1 MAGGIQKGTEA
12 GSEESK
18 KLDNDV
24 KMIAEAIA
32 YVQSKYFFERGH
44 KVYDETR
51 TNKKIIIENAI
62 PEFTVR
68 GVLLGCV
75 PDGGMWFSADRSDTT
90 RLLQFVFE
98 AKYQDVEGNAIERW
112 NKNQYICSKIFP
124 NVQYI
129 TFMTGPGAAN
139 KEVMHNHGS
148 TMSSLDPNNIFY
160 YAPEGFNQEGIFNI
174 MISNLG
180 LDLKFEDIKP
190 YLYTKST
197 KTKSKAKTKSK
208 SNIFDD
214 LFETDEQRKA
224 RLDEANAR
232 YQSELAFAQFSKDP
246 ADPLYPVWHRLPKD
260 VKADAH
266 TIVIDMLQEGK
277 ANAVIAT
284 ELVECFLSK

>member
-1 MAGGIQKGTEA
+1 
-12 GSEESK
+12 
-18 KLDNDV
+18 
-24 KMIAEAIA
+24 
-32 YVQSKYFFERGH
+32 
-44 KVYDETR
+44 
-51 TNKKIIIENAI
+51 
-62 PEFTVR
+62 
-68 GVLLGCV
+68 
-75 PDGGMWFSADRSDTT
+75 
-90 RLLQFVFE
+90 
-98 AKYQDVEGNAIERW
+98 
-112 NKNQYICSKIFP
+112 
-124 NVQYI
+124 
-129 TFMTGPGAAN
+129 MTGPGAAN

-284 ELVECFLSK
+284 ELVECFLNK

>member
-112 NKNQYICSKIFP
+112 NKNQYICSKCTI
-124 NVQYI
+124 
-129 TFMTGPGAAN
+129 
-139 KEVMHNHGS
+139 HH
-148 TMSSLDPNNIFY
+148 FY
-160 YAPEGFNQEGIFNI
+160 DR
-174 MISNLG
+174 SRC
-180 LDLKFEDIKP
+180 
-190 YLYTKST
+190 
-197 KTKSKAKTKSK
+197 
-208 SNIFDD
+208 
-214 LFETDEQRKA
+214 RK
-224 RLDEANAR
+224 
-232 YQSELAFAQFSKDP
+232 
-246 ADPLYPVWHRLPKD
+246 
-260 VKADAH
+260 
-266 TIVIDMLQEGK
+266 
-277 ANAVIAT
+277 
-284 ELVECFLSK
+284 

>member
-32 YVQSKYFFERGH
+32 QVQSKYFFERGH
-44 KVYDETR
+44 RVYDASKK
-51 TNKKIIIENAI
+51 NKQTIRENAI
-62 PEFTVR
+62 PEFTKK
-68 GVLLGCV
+68 GVLVGCV
-75 PDGGMWFSADRSDTT
+75 PDGGMWFSGDRSEAT

-98 AKYQDVEGNAIERW
+98 AKYQGVDGNAIERW
-112 NKNQYICSKIFP
+112 NNNHFYCSKIFP
-124 NVQYI
+124 GVKYI
-129 TFMTGPGAAN
+129 TFMTGKGAEHG
-139 KEVMHNHGS
+139 EVLHKHGES
-148 TMSSLDPNNIFY
+148 VVGLDPDCIFY
-160 YAPEGFNQEGIFNI
+160 YAPEGFSQEGIFNI

-180 LDLKFEDIKP
+180 LELKFEDIKP
-190 YLYTKST
+190 YLGTT
-197 KTKSKAKTKSK
+197 SKAKTKSA
-208 SNIFDD
+208 NNTFVD
-214 LFETDEQRKA
+214 LFEVETDEQRKA

-266 TIVIDMLQEGK
+266 TIVIDMLQEGH

-284 ELVECFLSK
+284 ELVECFLKN